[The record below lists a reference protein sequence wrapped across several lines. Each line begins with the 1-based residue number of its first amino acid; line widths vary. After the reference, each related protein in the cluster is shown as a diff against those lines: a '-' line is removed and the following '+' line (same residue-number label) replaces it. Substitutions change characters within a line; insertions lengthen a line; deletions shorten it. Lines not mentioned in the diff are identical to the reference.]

1 MYLVFLSIQLL
12 HVEVS
17 LQIQHS
23 KAIMF
28 PSKYISKSFKLM
40 LETLLNYNNKPSW
53 IHETQGHRRVFF
65 YWKMERSILYKSFCF
80 TEVFQSSVSKVKE
93 NFFNAV
99 LFQI

>member
-65 YWKMERSILYKSFCF
+65 YWKMEKSILYKSFCF
-80 TEVFQSSVSKVKE
+80 TEVFQSSVSKVKKK
-93 NFFNAV
+93 FF
-99 LFQI
+99 